1 MAIHRW
7 VGGTST
13 DITVSSN
20 WSTGTTPAA
29 SDTIIFDE
37 LAVSLCTGTLTPSLA
52 LIVAKPEYSFSLG
65 MSSADAINITAS
77 NVDIRNADT
86 NYMTIGGSASL
97 TLHGS
102 GSHYLID
109 SAISSVSLIGSL
121 NDIVSPAFSGT
132 LQVNAGTT
140 ISGAVEIAGNSSGQV
155 FIEPNVSNDL
165 TSLKI
170 DGRGV
175 SVTLQRG
182 ASILSIEGAPVG
194 FVNTLNLSPATAI
207 SYPSITVQGESSKDT
222 LINVTEG
229 VTIANLYMDGGFID
243 FSQNASSTGASVSSA
258 QLYGE
263 AEIDARN
270 ALQNITL
277 SNIKIFSQDA
287 SIKVD
292 NGTTMNIS
300 Y

>member
-1 MAIHRW
+1 MTIHRW

-13 DITVSSN
+13 DIAVSSN
-20 WSTGTTPAA
+20 WSTGTTPVA

-37 LAVSLCTGTLTPSLA
+37 LAASLCTGTLSPSLA
-52 LIVAKPEYSFSLG
+52 LIVVKPEYAFSLG
-65 MSSADAINITAS
+65 TANDDVIDVS
-77 NVDIRNADT
+77 TSIADIRNAGT
-86 NYMTIGGSASL
+86 NYITMSGSTSL

-109 SAISSVSLIGSL
+109 CGLVGISLLGSL
-121 NDIVSPAFSGT
+121 NDTISPAFSGT
-132 LQVNAGTT
+132 LQVDAGTVIT
-140 ISGAVEIAGNSSGQV
+140 GAVEIAGNCSGQV
-155 FIEPNVSNDL
+155 SIAPAATGLS
-165 TSLKI
+165 SLKV

-182 ASILSIEGAPVG
+182 ATAISIEGASTG
-194 FVNTLNLSPATAI
+194 FVNTLNLSPTASI

-229 VTIANLYMDGGFID
+229 VIINNLYMDGGFID
-243 FSQNASSTGASVSSA
+243 FSQNASSAGASVSSA
-258 QLYGE
+258 QLYG
-263 AEIDARN
+263 AAAVDVRN

-277 SNIKIFSQDA
+277 SNVKVFSQDV